1 MAQYTLYEDPIT
13 GDEYRDG
20 VRDGKFVI
28 DQALTP
34 LGFDGSESVDEG
46 VTGDWLNLKEY
57 E

>member
-1 MAQYTLYEDPIT
+1 MAQYTYYEDPIT

-28 DQALTP
+28 DVVIGPQ
-34 LGFDGSESVDEG
+34 GWVGSESLDEG